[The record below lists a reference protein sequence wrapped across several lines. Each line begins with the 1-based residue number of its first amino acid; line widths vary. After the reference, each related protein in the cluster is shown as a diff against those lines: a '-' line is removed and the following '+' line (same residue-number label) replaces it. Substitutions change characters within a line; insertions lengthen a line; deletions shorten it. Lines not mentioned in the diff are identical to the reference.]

1 MLINNNIEKE
11 LILMMNICI
20 IKLMHISGH
29 EIIASLHN
37 EDIAGSE
44 QQGR

>member
-11 LILMMNICI
+11 I
-20 IKLMHISGH
+20 IKRMHISGH

>member
-1 MLINNNIEKE
+1 MEWMLINYNIEKE
-11 LILMMNICI
+11 I

-29 EIIASLHN
+29 EFIASLHN
-37 EDIAGSE
+37 EDMAGSE

>member
-1 MLINNNIEKE
+1 MEWILINNNIKKE
-11 LILMMNICI
+11 I
-20 IKLMHISGH
+20 IKVMHISGR

-44 QQGR
+44 QQGQ